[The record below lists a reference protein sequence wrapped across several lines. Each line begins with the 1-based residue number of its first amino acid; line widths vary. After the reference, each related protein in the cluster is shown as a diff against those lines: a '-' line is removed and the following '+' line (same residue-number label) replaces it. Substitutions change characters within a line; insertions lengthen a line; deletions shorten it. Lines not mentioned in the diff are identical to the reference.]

1 MKSQN
6 DRQVSPAMV
15 EDKETE
21 RRKKRDL
28 EAGLIVIANDGKA
41 NQPKSVKKNGKQ

>member
-6 DRQVSPAMV
+6 DQQVSPAMV

-21 RRKKRDL
+21 KRKKRDL
-28 EAGLIVIANDGKA
+28 DAGLIVIANDGKA
-41 NQPKSVKKNGKQ
+41 SKPKAAKKGRQK

>member
-6 DRQVSPAMV
+6 DQQVSPAMV

-21 RRKKRDL
+21 KRKKRDL

-41 NQPKSVKKNGKQ
+41 AKPKSVKEGGKK